1 MQKRLNLWQRLKPEY
16 KKAIKEDNKKYSYKM
31 ANFIELENRTYK
43 RDIKAGGDG
52 RLSVDLLKN
61 CLRSNEKELLTW
73 QYIAKL
79 IETDE

>member
-1 MQKRLNLWQRLKPEY
+1 MNSE
-16 KKAIKEDNKKYSYKM
+16 IKERARHKAFAKM
-31 ANFIELENRTYK
+31 SFLELENRTYI

-52 RLSVDLLKN
+52 RLSIDLLQRCLSSNKN
-61 CLRSNEKELLTW
+61 ELLTW

>member
-1 MQKRLNLWQRLKPEY
+1 MSSITWCEWTKSEARQRAQN
-16 KKAIKEDNKKYSYKM
+16 KAFAKIS
-31 ANFIELENRTYK
+31 FIELENRTYK

-52 RLSVDLLKN
+52 RLSVDLLKT
-61 CLRSNEKELLTW
+61 CLRSNERELLTW

>member
-1 MQKRLNLWQRLKPEY
+1 MNTAE
-16 KKAIKEDNKKYSYKM
+16 IKERARHKAFAKI
-31 ANFIELENRTYK
+31 NFIELENRTYK

-52 RLSVDLLKN
+52 RLSVDLLKR
-61 CLRSNEKELLTW
+61 CLNSNEKELQTW

>member
-1 MQKRLNLWQRLKPEY
+1 MNNE
-16 KKAIKEDNKKYSYKM
+16 IKERARHKAFAKIS
-31 ANFIELENRTYK
+31 FIKLENDAYR

-52 RLSVDLLKN
+52 RLSVDLLQRCLSSNKN
-61 CLRSNEKELLTW
+61 ELLTW

>member
-1 MQKRLNLWQRLKPEY
+1 MQNKMTKD
-16 KKAIKEDNKKYSYKM
+16 IKERASHKAFAKIS
-31 ANFIELENRTYK
+31 FIQLENDAYK
-43 RDIKAGGDG
+43 RDIKAGNGG
-52 RLSVDLLKN
+52 RLSVDLLKT

>member
-1 MQKRLNLWQRLKPEY
+1 MNKD
-16 KKAIKEDNKKYSYKM
+16 IKERARHKAFAKIS
-31 ANFIELENRTYK
+31 FLELENRTYI

-52 RLSVDLLKN
+52 RLSIDLLKR
-61 CLRSNEKELLTW
+61 CLNSNKNELLTW

>member
-1 MQKRLNLWQRLKPEY
+1 MNNE
-16 KKAIKEDNKKYSYKM
+16 IKERARHKAFAKIS
-31 ANFIELENRTYK
+31 FLELENKAYI

-52 RLSVDLLKN
+52 RISVDLLKT
-61 CLRSNEKELLTW
+61 CLSSNKKELKTW

>member
-1 MQKRLNLWQRLKPEY
+1 MLLILVMQMNKD
-16 KKAIKEDNKKYSYKM
+16 IKERARHKAFAKIS
-31 ANFIELENRTYK
+31 FLQLENRTYK

-52 RLSVDLLKN
+52 RLSVDLLRR
-61 CLRSNEKELLTW
+61 CLSSNENELLTW

>member
-1 MQKRLNLWQRLKPEY
+1 MNED
-16 KKAIKEDNKKYSYKM
+16 IKERARHKAFAKIS
-31 ANFIELENRTYK
+31 FLQLENRTYV

-52 RLSVDLLKN
+52 RLSVDLLQRCLSSNKN
-61 CLRSNEKELLTW
+61 ELLTW

>member
-1 MQKRLNLWQRLKPEY
+1 MNKEIKQKASDKAFAKIHFLNLE
-16 KKAIKEDNKKYSYKM
+16 NK
-31 ANFIELENRTYK
+31 TYK

-52 RLSVDLLKN
+52 RLSVDLLKA
-61 CLRSNEKELLTW
+61 CLSSNENELLTW

>member
-1 MQKRLNLWQRLKPEY
+1 MNKEIKQKASDKAFAKIHFLNLE
-16 KKAIKEDNKKYSYKM
+16 NK
-31 ANFIELENRTYK
+31 TYK

-52 RLSVDLLKN
+52 RLSVDLLKT
-61 CLRSNEKELLTW
+61 CLSSNENELLTW